1 MRKQITPQQLEQL
14 KKLRSSLTPF
24 LSIDNKIGAVV
35 HLKQLLKD
43 IDMTSSFSSSLSTEL
58 IGLEVHRE
66 KYTNLSTITAIIDN
80 AIKYYEEQLNAN
92 S

>member
-1 MRKQITPQQLEQL
+1 MGKQINHQQLEQL
-14 KKLRSSLTPF
+14 KKLRTSLTPF

-43 IDMTSSFSSSLSTEL
+43 IDMTSSFTSSLSTEL
-58 IGLEVHRE
+58 IGLEVYRE
-66 KYTNLSTITAIIDN
+66 KYPNLSTITAIVDN
-80 AIKYYEEQLNAN
+80 AINYYSSQLQ